1 LHLAILRYE
10 LKECIILRIFL
21 VNVGLRPPLYPL
33 VTPPM
38 GLLYLAAYLRSKFD
52 AAIHILNQRLENCPP
67 AEVVR
72 QAREFN
78 ADVVGFSVMTTTAYL
93 LPDLVRRTREALP
106 ESMILLGGP
115 HVSSVGKE
123 VLEKTAADAAVP
135 GEGELTVEH
144 ILHAREAG
152 SGFEDIPGLIWREK
166 TGEIRVN
173 PGTVQQVNDVD
184 MLPRPA
190 YDLIDLPAY
199 WRHQS
204 IAPIVRRRYISLVS
218 SRGCPY
224 RCMWCHNIFGK
235 SIRMHSPERMVEEI
249 EYFQRTYGVNEF
261 EFLDDNFNL
270 RVPRMIQFSEQLR
283 HRGIRVKL
291 AFPTALRGDI
301 LTQEG
306 VDALKEAGMYMC
318 GFSLESGSPRIQ
330 EMTQKRLDIPKFL
343 KNVEMTAAK
352 RVYIAGFCM
361 MGFPTE
367 TEEELQQTI
376 DVATYSDFHTASF
389 FTVTPFPGTPIF
401 ELVKQQRP
409 EKLVNLRY
417 DDMDFSSMRVN
428 LTDLPDNV
436 LYAYQRKALRS
447 FFFNPRR
454 IRRLVRDYPK
464 PHFLPMYL
472 PIFLYRASKGVLRRA

>member
-1 LHLAILRYE
+1 MV
-10 LKECIILRIFL
+10 ILRIFL

-93 LPDLVRRTREALP
+93 LPDLVKQTREALP
-106 ESMILLGGP
+106 NALIVLGGP
-115 HVSSVGKE
+115 HVSSVGAE
-123 VLEKTAADAAVP
+123 VMEQVAADAAVP
-135 GEGELTVEH
+135 GEGERTFES
-144 ILHAREAG
+144 ILHAWKCGA
-152 SGFEDIPGLIWREK
+152 GFEGIPGLIWREK
-166 TGEIRVN
+166 SGEIHTN
-173 PGTVQQVNDVD
+173 PGFVEQMEDVD
-184 MLPRPA
+184 AIPRPA

-199 WRHQS
+199 WRQQS
-204 IAPIVRRRYISLVS
+204 IVPVTRRRYVSLVS

-224 RCMWCHNIFGK
+224 RCVWCHNIFGK

-283 HRGIRVKL
+283 RRGIHVKL

-318 GFSLESGSPRIQ
+318 AFSLESGSPRIQ
-330 EMTQKRLDIPKFL
+330 ELTQKHLNIPKFL
-343 KNVEMTAAK
+343 QNVKMAAAK
-352 RVYIAGFCM
+352 RVYVVGFCM

-376 DVATYSDFHTASF
+376 DIASASDFHTASF
-389 FTVTPFPGTPIF
+389 FTVTPFPGTPIYAM
-401 ELVKQQRP
+401 VKERNP
-409 EKLVNLRY
+409 EKLAHVRY
-417 DDMDFSSMRVN
+417 DDMDFSNMRVN
-428 LTDLPDNV
+428 LTDLPDQV
-436 LYAYQRKALRS
+436 LYAYQRKAQRT
-447 FFFNPRR
+447 FFFNARR
-454 IRRLVRDYPK
+454 IRRLLRDYPK
-464 PHFLPMYL
+464 PFALPLYL
-472 PIFLYRASKGVLRRA
+472 PIFLLRATKGVKGFS